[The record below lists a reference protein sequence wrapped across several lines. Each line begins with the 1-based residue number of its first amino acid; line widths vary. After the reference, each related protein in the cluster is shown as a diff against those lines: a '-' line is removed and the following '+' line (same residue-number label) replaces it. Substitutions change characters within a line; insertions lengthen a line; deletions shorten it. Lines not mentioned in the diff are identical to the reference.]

1 MFYIQAMEFYRPLK
15 NEVISFAGKW
25 AELEIIVLNE
35 MSWTQKD
42 KHCMQVLHVA
52 LEGCLCAMTVEE
64 DLCGEDEENR
74 NR

>member
-25 AELEIIVLNE
+25 VELEIIVLNE

-52 LEGCLCAMTVEE
+52 LKGCLCAMTVEE
-64 DLCGEDEENR
+64 DLCRGR
-74 NR
+74 